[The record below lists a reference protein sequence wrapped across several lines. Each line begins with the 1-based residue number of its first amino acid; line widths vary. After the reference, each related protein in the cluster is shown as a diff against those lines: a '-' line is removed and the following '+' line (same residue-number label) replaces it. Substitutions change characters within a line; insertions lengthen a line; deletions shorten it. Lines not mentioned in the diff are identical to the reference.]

1 MLPSRR
7 SIRPSAPPL
16 LLALL
21 ALVLFAGTAW
31 ASVGDQLPE
40 FKDCVQVCKAENC
53 REGHQ
58 TPIPLHRRLL
68 LWDCP
73 AECDYTCQHII
84 TRQRVA
90 SSSRVVQFHGKWP
103 FYRFLGAQEPFSV
116 LFSLGNLW
124 AHYNGLAKIRARVP
138 PRYPLRPFYV
148 VLAYVGIA
156 SWVASAVF
164 HVRDFRATE
173 QLDYFAAGA
182 NVLYGTYY
190 APVRVFRLDRPT
202 PTRRS
207 ALRAWTLLCAL
218 MYAAHVAYLKG
229 VRWDYQYNMTA
240 NIAVGAVQNVLW
252 TWFSVQKYRQS
263 RRLWTA
269 WPGLVVAWVM
279 LAMSMELLDFP
290 PWLGLID
297 AHSLWHLF
305 TIAPTIL
312 FYNFL
317 VMDATADI
325 ASTERLKA

>member
-1 MLPSRR
+1 MLPLRR
-7 SIRPSAPPL
+7 SIRSSAP

-21 ALVLFAGTAW
+21 ALALFAGAAW

-40 FKDCVQVCKAENC
+40 FKDCVQVCEAENC

-68 LWDCP
+68 LWDCS
-73 AECDYTCQHII
+73 AECDYACQHII
-84 TRQRVA
+84 TRQRITSA
-90 SSSRVVQFHGKWP
+90 ERVVQFHGKWP

-124 AHYNGLAKIRARVP
+124 AHHDGLGKIRARVP
-138 PRYPLRPFYV
+138 ARYPLRPFYTA
-148 VLAYVGIA
+148 LAYVGIA

-207 ALRAWTLLCAL
+207 ALRAWTCLCAL
-218 MYAAHVAYLKG
+218 LYAAHVAYLKG

-317 VMDATADI
+317 VIDATADI